1 MAEYTSNDIL
11 PASDIQDAI
20 DAAAGGINFLRNV
33 DAIEDMNNIV
43 NPTAG
48 SYVFVED
55 NQTSYI
61 YSNDTWTALTSFV
74 NNGLTCTTDTVT
86 LGGDITT
93 NTITTNTITTN
104 TITTNTIT
112 TNTTITNNTQ
122 LPNEQIFMTP
132 GITYREYDTTAPIHN
147 DYLVWD
153 GDQTTWSLS
162 SLSISKFSL
171 FGNDFISIDESGKV
185 LVEGNETDNPT
196 KIGIAL
202 LKAINKIV
210 DNEKIESFDDI

>member
-11 PASDIQDAI
+11 PASEIQTAI
-20 DAAAGGINFLRNV
+20 DNVSEGINFLSSV
-33 DAIEDMNNIV
+33 ATVEEMNNII

-48 SYVFVED
+48 SYVYVED
-55 NQTSYI
+55 NQTSYV
-61 YSNDTWTALTSFV
+61 YLNDEWSAITSHAG
-74 NNGLTCTTDTVT
+74 NGLTYTTDTIT

-93 NTITTNTITTN
+93 GTTITTDNT
-104 TITTNTIT
+104 
-112 TNTTITNNTQ
+112 NTQ
-122 LPNEQIFMTP
+122 LTDEHIFVSP
-132 GITYREYDTTAPIHN
+132 GVTYRDYDITAPIHN
-147 DYLVWD
+147 DYLVWS
-153 GDQTTWSLS
+153 GNS
-162 SLSISKFSL
+162 SEWTLDNLSISKFSL

-185 LVEGNETDNPT
+185 LVEGKETDNPT